1 MAGIYINI
9 DGSRSPVAD
18 TSSKSRPGI
27 ALSNALCKEISFY
40 APTHGLNETIE
51 AIHIG
56 GHPEIVREEGIRAIA
71 GTLFSSFD
79 ALNVQEFSIDITP
92 STFDL
97 NALQGL
103 VALGI
108 NTVNIR
114 AGSFFESDLDTLGL
128 THSPED
134 ILATIEQCKRVGIRK
149 ISIELNIGIENQPP
163 EYWAANME
171 KAIGLDIQHVSIKG
185 MSIFNQDT
193 PTDQLASCFSFPAE
207 SEDQVTKFSFASH
220 YLLNAGFEHYVLSGF
235 AKNEH
240 RSKLRELQLF
250 HGNVLGIG
258 PEAHSFWWVN
268 GSQASRW
275 SNVDN
280 IAYYQA
286 LINQQELP
294 VDARS
299 MLDIDTLANEYIFLR
314 IQHAEGLDLLRLE
327 SEYGLDLLTERIE
340 ELAWLESEGYIEPIR
355 NNRVRLSQYGKI
367 HSRNVF
373 TRILV

>member
-1 MAGIYINI
+1 MI
-9 DGSRSPVAD
+9 
-18 TSSKSRPGI
+18 
-27 ALSNALCKEISFY
+27 
-40 APTHGLNETIE
+40 
-51 AIHIG
+51 
-56 GHPEIVREEGIRAIA
+56 REEGIRTLT
-71 GTLFSSFD
+71 GTLFSSYD

-92 STFDL
+92 SAFDL
-97 NALQGL
+97 NELQGL

-108 NTVNIR
+108 DTANIR
-114 AGSFFESDLDTLGL
+114 ATSFFEADLDTLGL

-134 ILATIEQCKRVGIRK
+134 ILTTVDLCRRAGIQR
-149 ISIELNIGIENQPP
+149 ISISLNISIENQPP

-171 KAIGLDIQHVSIKG
+171 KAIGLDVQHVSIIG
-185 MSIFNQDT
+185 MPVFNQEV
-193 PTDQLASCFSFPAE
+193 PTDQLASCFSFPSE
-207 SEDQVTKFSFASH
+207 SENQVTKFSFASH
-220 YLLNAGFEHYVLSGF
+220 YLINAGFEHYVLSGF
-235 AKNEH
+235 AKNEC

-250 HGNVLGIG
+250 HGNILGIG
-258 PEAHSFWWVN
+258 PEAHSFWWIN
-268 GSQASRW
+268 GSQANRW

-327 SEYGLDLLTERIE
+327 SEYGLDLLSERID

-355 NNRVRLSQYGKI
+355 NNRVRLSPYGKI

-373 TRILV
+373 TRILA